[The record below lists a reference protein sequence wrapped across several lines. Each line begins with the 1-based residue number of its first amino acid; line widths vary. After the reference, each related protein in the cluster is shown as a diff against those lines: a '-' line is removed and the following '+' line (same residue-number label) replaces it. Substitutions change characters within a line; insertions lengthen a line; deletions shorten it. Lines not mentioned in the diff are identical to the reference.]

1 MKRGEVWQV
10 NLDPTIGAEIK
21 KSRPCVIVN
30 RDALA
35 KLPLRI
41 IVPLTEWTPKF
52 EAAPWHVRVK
62 ASDENGLSKK
72 SSADTFQV
80 RSISER
86 RLVRRLG
93 VVSPEVLELIGE
105 GLSISLALDS
115 WH

>member
-10 NLDPTIGAEIK
+10 NLDPTTGAEVRK
-21 KSRPCVIVN
+21 VRPCVIVN

-41 IVPLTEWTPKF
+41 IVPLTEWNPKF
-52 EAAPWHVRVK
+52 EAAPWHVPLEPTK
-62 ASDENGLSKK
+62 ANGLAKK

-86 RLVRRLG
+86 RLVKKLG
-93 VVSPEVLELIGE
+93 VVSPQVLESIGA
-105 GLSISLALDS
+105 GLTLSLALDF
-115 WH
+115 